1 MNQPTPVSPTLPAS
15 ESTVV
20 AAQMKARREEL
31 KRLLTSP
38 NSPQAG
44 GSGQSRDTYDPQ
56 HHERRGNA
64 VGFNGDSRTL
74 PDADFA
80 KHPQPKSDAPNAVA
94 SVLSVIGEGLL
105 QGWWHAHPARAVAQV
120 ATSLLSDQARLHP
133 KRLILA
139 GAVFGSAVVLIK
151 PWRRLNVG
159 KMLLTAVAGGGTG
172 VVAKL
177 LGVASTTQS
186 KDSRTRN

>member
-1 MNQPTPVSPTLPAS
+1 MNQPTPVSPTLPAP

-31 KRLLTSP
+31 KRLLASP
-38 NSPQAG
+38 NSPQTG
-44 GSGQSRDTYDPQ
+44 DSGQSRDTYDPRHQ
-56 HHERRGNA
+56 ERRGNA
-64 VGFNGDSRTL
+64 VGFNGDSRT
-74 PDADFA
+74 PQDTDFA
-80 KHPQPKSDAPNAVA
+80 QHPQPKSGAPNAVA

-172 VVAKL
+172 LVAKL
-177 LGVASTTQS
+177 LGVASATQS
-186 KDSRTRN
+186 KDSGTRN

>member
-64 VGFNGDSRTL
+64 VGFGFILSICEQFDRL
-74 PDADFA
+74 
-80 KHPQPKSDAPNAVA
+80 A
-94 SVLSVIGEGLL
+94 SMDPETCST
-105 QGWWHAHPARAVAQV
+105 WT
-120 ATSLLSDQARLHP
+120 TSIRFCNS
-133 KRLILA
+133 I
-139 GAVFGSAVVLIK
+139 
-151 PWRRLNVG
+151 
-159 KMLLTAVAGGGTG
+159 
-172 VVAKL
+172 
-177 LGVASTTQS
+177 
-186 KDSRTRN
+186 